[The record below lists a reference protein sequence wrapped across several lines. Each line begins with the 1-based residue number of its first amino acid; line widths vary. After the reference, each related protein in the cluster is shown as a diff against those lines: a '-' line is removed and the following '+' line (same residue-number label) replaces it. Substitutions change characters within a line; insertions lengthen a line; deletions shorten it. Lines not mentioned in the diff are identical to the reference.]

1 MFEFSL
7 FILLAI
13 VLVITSILVI
23 TRVNP
28 ISSALYLVFA
38 FLALASLYGMLSA
51 SFVAAIQILV
61 YSGGILVL
69 IIFVIMIMNLT
80 MEDLLPLRADYLLI
94 VSLALIIIGGSLLP
108 ALFIISNY
116 LNFDTIKIHGRVA
129 QRKSASLTQKRSE
142 VQVLSRPI
150 LELPRKELFTKRF
163 RYRLNNPT

>member
-38 FLALASLYGMLSA
+38 FLAFASLYGMLSA

-108 ALFIISNY
+108 ALFIVSNY
-116 LNFDTIKIHGRVA
+116 LNFDTIKISENFGSIKEIANVLYSKYVFA
-129 QRKSASLTQKRSE
+129 FEMLSLLLLTAIIGALVIAKRK
-142 VQVLSRPI
+142 I
-150 LELPRKELFTKRF
+150 
-163 RYRLNNPT
+163 

>member
-61 YSGGILVL
+61 YTGGILVL

-108 ALFIISNY
+108 ALFIVSNY
-116 LNFDTIKIHGRVA
+116 LNFDTIKISENFDSIKEIANVLYSKYVFAFEMLSLLLLTAIIGALVIA
-129 QRKSASLTQKRSE
+129 KRK
-142 VQVLSRPI
+142 I
-150 LELPRKELFTKRF
+150 
-163 RYRLNNPT
+163 

>member
-1 MFEFSL
+1 MFEFIL
-7 FILLAI
+7 FIILAA

-80 MEDLLPLRADYLLI
+80 MEELLPLRADYLLI

-108 ALFIISNY
+108 TLFIISNY
-116 LNFDTIKIHGRVA
+116 LNFDTIKI
-129 QRKSASLTQKRSE
+129 SE
-142 VQVLSRPI
+142 NFGSI
-150 LELPRKELFTKRF
+150 KEIANVLFTKYVFAFEMLSLLLLTAIIGALVIAKRKI
-163 RYRLNNPT
+163 

>member
-38 FLALASLYGMLSA
+38 FLVLASLYGMLSA

-116 LNFDTIKIHGRVA
+116 LNFDTIKISENFGSIKEIANVLFNKYVFA
-129 QRKSASLTQKRSE
+129 FEMLSLLLLTAIIGALVIAKRK
-142 VQVLSRPI
+142 I
-150 LELPRKELFTKRF
+150 
-163 RYRLNNPT
+163 

>member
-1 MFEFSL
+1 MFEFSI
-7 FILLAI
+7 FILLSV

-80 MEDLLPLRADYLLI
+80 MEELLPLRADYLLI
-94 VSLALIIIGGSLLP
+94 ISLALIIIGGSLLP
-108 ALFIISNY
+108 VLFIISNY
-116 LNFDTIKIHGRVA
+116 LNFDVTKVSEHFGTMKEIANVLFNKYVFAFEMLSLLLLTAIIGALVIAKRKI
-129 QRKSASLTQKRSE
+129 
-142 VQVLSRPI
+142 
-150 LELPRKELFTKRF
+150 
-163 RYRLNNPT
+163 